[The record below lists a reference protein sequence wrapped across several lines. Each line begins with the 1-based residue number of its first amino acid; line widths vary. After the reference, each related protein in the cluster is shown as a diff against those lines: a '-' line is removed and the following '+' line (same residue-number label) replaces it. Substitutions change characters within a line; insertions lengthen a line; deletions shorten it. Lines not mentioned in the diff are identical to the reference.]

1 MFEGF
6 IDRSDPAT
14 ARRMA
19 VSTGT
24 AVALYA
30 AAGAV
35 IIALVGTRVAEPMA
49 KKVQVAF
56 RPPPPVEE
64 ARPPPRLAPPP
75 PAPKKLKVVEV
86 AGLPAPAPLV
96 APPEI
101 PLEKPA
107 EAEPTG
113 APIAVAASSGG
124 GAGFGASVATATASP
139 RPEPIHLPE
148 AATPP
153 RALGSNPPPD
163 YPEEARKAGR
173 EGLVVLK
180 IVIDEQG
187 RVTVVSVMRGEEPLT
202 SAAVEAVRRWR
213 YEPATL
219 GGTPISIYRIVKVPF
234 RLRS

>member
-1 MFEGF
+1 VFEGF
-6 IDRSDPAT
+6 IDKGDPAL

-24 AVALYA
+24 ALALYA
-30 AAGAV
+30 AAAAGIV
-35 IIALVGTRVAEPMA
+35 TLVGASVAAPA
-49 KKVQVAF
+49 ARKVQVVF

-64 ARPPPRLAPPP
+64 APPPPRPAPPP

-86 AGLPAPAPLV
+86 AGLPPPAPLV

-107 EAEPTG
+107 EAQPTG
-113 APIAVAASSGG
+113 APSAVAASSGG
-124 GAGFGASVATATASP
+124 AGSGTSIGTVPS
-139 RPEPIHLPE
+139 RPEPVHLPE

-153 RALGSNPPPD
+153 RALASNPPPD
-163 YPEEARKAGR
+163 YPEEARKTGR
-173 EGLVVLK
+173 EGLVILK

-202 SAAVEAVRRWR
+202 SAAVEAVSRWR

-219 GGTPISIYRIVKVPF
+219 GGTPISIYRILRVPF
-234 RLRS
+234 RLRT

>member
-6 IDRSDPAT
+6 IDRSDPAI

-19 VSTGT
+19 LSTGT
-24 AVALYA
+24 ALALYA
-30 AAGAV
+30 AAAAV
-35 IIALVGTRVAEPMA
+35 IVALVGTRVAEPVA

-64 ARPPPRLAPPP
+64 APPPRPAPPP

-86 AGLPAPAPLV
+86 AGLPPPAPLV

-113 APIAVAASSGG
+113 APIAVAASSAGG
-124 GAGFGASVATATASP
+124 PGFGASIATATAP
-139 RPEPIHLPE
+139 ARADPIHLPE

-187 RVTVVSVMRGEEPLT
+187 RVTAVSVVRGEEPLT
-202 SAAVEAVRRWR
+202 SAAVQAVSRWR